1 MRKLAKNFKI
11 PLGSGGKKEIKDA
24 LKTNLKKIP
33 VQKLKSFVIDVM
45 SQRYKPT
52 SSNFIE
58 NIKIGNRVTINDLNR
73 LSPYSQKTRDNR
85 IFEGSILGKIK

>member
-1 MRKLAKNFKI
+1 MEKKRDQGRFKD
-11 PLGSGGKKEIKDA
+11 KF
-24 LKTNLKKIP
+24 KKIP
-33 VQKLKSFVIDVM
+33 VQKLKSFVIDVI